1 MRSPGNKLSMAREKI
16 VGAWRRDENEASM
29 SKWDKRW
36 KGVERERERERRRGE
51 QGSRMSSVVN
61 LWTYFSRRVV
71 AINPAL

>member
-36 KGVERERERERRRGE
+36 KGVEREREREREREKERRARE
-51 QGSRMSSVVN
+51 QDVE
-61 LWTYFSRRVV
+61 RR
-71 AINPAL
+71 

>member
-36 KGVERERERERRRGE
+36 KGVERERERERERE
-51 QGSRMSSVVN
+51 
-61 LWTYFSRRVV
+61 
-71 AINPAL
+71 